1 MNLKTNDKLQKIVVS
16 IIIIFACLVL
26 LSSLSFADVGSFESY
41 DSHDS
46 SWGSSSWDSDSS
58 WSSSSWDSHSSTS
71 DGFLFGLLLSNPK
84 AFIVVV
90 IILIIVGAFKK
101 RSAQPLHT
109 TSYAPNV
116 DVPTRKTEEQIVSE
130 IQAHDEL
137 FNKDE
142 IIAWSKDLF
151 VRLQQSWSKRDW
163 SEIRVFE
170 TNALFEQHK
179 NQLQGYID
187 NNTINVMDRICV
199 NYANLYD
206 YRISGD
212 KEILVIKLN
221 SRMQDYII
229 DATTKKVLKGDPN
242 IERTNS
248 YLLTFERKLGVKT
261 KPGTSVVNTTN
272 CPNCGAPTQITSAGK
287 CEYCGSVITT
297 GEYNWCLSN
306 LERAQY

>member
-1 MNLKTNDKLQKIVVS
+1 MDLKNNKKLKKIVFIA
-16 IIIIFACLVL
+16 IIILACIIL
-26 LSSLSFADVGSFESY
+26 LTSISFADVGSFESY
-41 DSHDS
+41 S
-46 SWGSSSWDSDSS
+46 SGR
-58 WSSSSWDSHSSTS
+58 SSSSRSSGS
-71 DGFLFGLLLSNPK
+71 SYSSSGGSGFFFVTTPGGL
-84 AFIVVV
+84 IVVV
-90 IILIIVGAFKK
+90 IIIIIVSILKK
-101 RSAQPLHT
+101 KGILPDQQPLHQNVNT
-109 TSYAPNV
+109 NATSH
-116 DVPTRKTEEQIVSE
+116 KTEAQIVSE

-206 YRISGD
+206 YRVSGD
-212 KEILVIKLN
+212 KELLVIKLN

-229 DATTKKVLKGDPN
+229 DATTKKVIKGDPK

-248 YLLTFERKLGVKT
+248 YLLTFERKMGVKT
-261 KPGTSVVNTTN
+261 KPGTTVVNTTN

-287 CEYCGSVITT
+287 CEYCGSIITT

>member
-1 MNLKTNDKLQKIVVS
+1 MNFKTNKKLIK
-16 IIIIFACLVL
+16 IIITIFIILTCLVL
-26 LSSLSFADVGSFESY
+26 LSNISFADVGSFQSY
-41 DSHDS
+41 SGGRS
-46 SWGSSSWDSDSS
+46 SSFGSSR
-58 WSSSSWDSHSSTS
+58 SSSGS
-71 DGFLFGLLLSNPK
+71 GFNFLIFTTPTGMII
-84 AFIVVV
+84 FI
-90 IILIIVGAFKK
+90 IIIIIYSIYK
-101 RSAQPLHT
+101 RKNS
-109 TSYAPNV
+109 
-116 DVPTRKTEEQIVSE
+116 PTENININTPIRKTEDQIVAE
-130 IQAHDEL
+130 IQAHDPL
-137 FNKDE
+137 FNKEE

-206 YRISGD
+206 YKISGD
-212 KEILVIKLN
+212 KELLTIKLN

-229 DATTKKVLKGDPN
+229 DATTKKVIKGDPN

-261 KPGTSVVNTTN
+261 KPGTSAVNTTN

-287 CEYCGSVITT
+287 CEYCGSIITT

>member
-1 MNLKTNDKLQKIVVS
+1 MNLKTNNKLKKIIVFA
-16 IIIIFACLVL
+16 IIILTCLVL
-26 LSSLSFADVGSFESY
+26 FSNISFADVGSFESY
-41 DSHDS
+41 S
-46 SWGSSSWDSDSS
+46 SRSSSRGSSGGSS
-58 WSSSSWDSHSSTS
+58 FFFVS
-71 DGFLFGLLLSNPK
+71 GPAGIIIVIL
-84 AFIVVV
+84 IVVYE
-90 IILIIVGAFKK
+90 IYKK
-101 RSAQPLHT
+101 SKNGDLNLNTLNPTVSAKK
-109 TSYAPNV
+109 S
-116 DVPTRKTEEQIVSE
+116 ESQIVSE
-130 IQAHDEL
+130 IQEHDEL
-137 FNKDE
+137 FNKED

-151 VRLQQSWSKRDW
+151 VRLQQSWAKRDW

-212 KEILVIKLN
+212 KELLTIKLN

-229 DATTKKVLKGDPN
+229 DATTKKVIKGDPK

-261 KPGTSVVNTTN
+261 KPGTTAVNTTN

-287 CEYCGSVITT
+287 CEYCGSIITT
-297 GEYNWCLSN
+297 GEYNWCLAN
-306 LERAQY
+306 LERASY

>member
-1 MNLKTNDKLQKIVVS
+1 MDLKNNKKLKRL
-16 IIIIFACLVL
+16 IIISIVILACLVL
-26 LSSLSFADVGSFESY
+26 LTSISFADVGSFESY
-41 DSHDS
+41 S
-46 SWGSSSWDSDSS
+46 SGRSSSRSSGGSYSGSGGSSFFFISS
-58 WSSSSWDSHSSTS
+58 PVGLVIFIIIIIIIEVLKRKGKINMPSYDANQNASTS
-71 DGFLFGLLLSNPK
+71 S
-84 AFIVVV
+84 
-90 IILIIVGAFKK
+90 
-101 RSAQPLHT
+101 
-109 TSYAPNV
+109 
-116 DVPTRKTEEQIVSE
+116 RKTEDQIVSE

-151 VRLQQSWSKRDW
+151 VRLQQAWSKCDW

-170 TNALFEQHK
+170 TNTLFEQHK

-187 NNTINVMDRICV
+187 NNQINVMDRICV

-206 YRISGD
+206 YRVSGD
-212 KEILVIKLN
+212 KELLVIKLN

-229 DATTKKVLKGDPN
+229 DATTKKVLRGDPN
-242 IERTNS
+242 IERTHS
-248 YLLTFERKLGVKT
+248 YLLTFERKMGVKT
-261 KPGTSVVNTTN
+261 KPGTTQVNTTN

>member
-1 MNLKTNDKLQKIVVS
+1 MNLKTNKILIKIVITIF
-16 IIIIFACLVL
+16 IILTCLVL
-26 LSSLSFADVGSFESY
+26 LSNISFADVGSFQSY
-41 DSHDS
+41 S
-46 SWGSSSWDSDSS
+46 GGRSSSFGS
-58 WSSSSWDSHSSTS
+58 SHSSS
-71 DGFLFGLLLSNPK
+71 GSGFN
-84 AFIVVV
+84 FIFFSTPTGMVIFI
-90 IILIIVGAFKK
+90 IILIIYEIYK
-101 RSAQPLHT
+101 RKNGTIET
-109 TSYAPNV
+109 TNINT
-116 DVPTRKTEEQIVSE
+116 PTRKTEDQIVSE

-137 FNKDE
+137 FNKEE

-206 YRISGD
+206 YKISGD
-212 KEILVIKLN
+212 KELLTIKLN

-229 DATTKKVLKGDPN
+229 DATTKKVIKGNPN
-242 IERTNS
+242 IEITNS

-261 KPGTSVVNTTN
+261 KPGASAVNTTN

-287 CEYCGSVITT
+287 CEYCGSIITT
-297 GEYNWCLSN
+297 GAYNWCLSN